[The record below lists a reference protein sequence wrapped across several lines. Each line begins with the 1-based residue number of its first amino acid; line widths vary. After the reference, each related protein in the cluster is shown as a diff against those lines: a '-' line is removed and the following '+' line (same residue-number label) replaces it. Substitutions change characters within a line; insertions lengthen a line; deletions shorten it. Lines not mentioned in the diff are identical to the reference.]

1 MTFSMIGA
9 TVIVILTVAALLK
22 RYETRLVL
30 ITAGLAMGIISFA
43 PHIAPHQER
52 LPPMRNP
59 RRSLKTAQASTG
71 ANTDL
76 NLSLLPQAST

>member
-43 PHIAPHQER
+43 PHIGFCSGCINDS
-52 LPPMRNP
+52 L
-59 RRSLKTAQASTG
+59 RRAFCG
-71 ANTDL
+71 FIG
-76 NLSLLPQAST
+76 